1 MKNGDFTGPLDEV
14 PPDPRATRSQRRE
27 VLAEVT
33 RGIDLDREDLTA
45 LDWLATDVDGDTARV
60 IASLIER
67 ARRAGLAG
75 DLLADAERNLE
86 TYRSRPADDPEC
98 VTSGRRALHGIELAV
113 SDLVSLRT
121 ELVREL
127 GGVHGRLDGPDVA
140 PDREREARD
149 RAALARQLAAR
160 RSESAATVVPLPDN
174 WAGSSGPGYWPE
186 RGTTSP

>member
-1 MKNGDFTGPLDEV
+1 MEIGDFTGP
-14 PPDPRATRSQRRE
+14 RSQRRE

-33 RGIDLDREDLTA
+33 RGIDLGREDLTA
-45 LDWLATDVDGDTARV
+45 LEWLATDVDGDTARV

-75 DLLADAERNLE
+75 DLLTDAARNLE
-86 TYRSRPADDPEC
+86 TYRSTPADDPEC
-98 VTSGRRALHGIELAV
+98 VISGRRALHGIELAV

-127 GGVHGRLDGPDVA
+127 GGVHGRLDGPDVP

-149 RAALARQLAAR
+149 RAALARQLTAR
-160 RSESAATVVPLPDN
+160 RSESAATVVPLPDG
-174 WAGSSGPGYWPE
+174 WAGTTGSGFWPQP
-186 RGTTSP
+186 GTTSP